1 MLGMGGCQRSPEVI
15 ERRGQGAP
23 AFTFQTQRPT
33 LRRHTCDSQWPPRD
47 LPQPRGTP
55 AIRPPLR
62 VPSPLTA
69 PVTPAQPRRDRL
81 QSVAPRGS
89 CQLLEAALPS
99 PPGQPGCPRGPRPS
113 RIALTTAPDAP
124 SCSVLPWACKIPTP
138 FESPPGHCGM
148 PQPCTTRGVPPLP
161 RSSPESAQS
170 SPAPPPPSPRR
181 PHAGSAPSAG
191 GWGPASWSW
200 PSGPCRR
207 AEPSQG
213 PSAAPGSPRR
223 RPPLPIHWDPALT
236 GRRRPPIG

>member
-1 MLGMGGCQRSPEVI
+1 M
-15 ERRGQGAP
+15 
-23 AFTFQTQRPT
+23 RPPCGP
-33 LRRHTCDSQWPPRD
+33 HPRD
-47 LPQPRGTP
+47 LSQPRGTP
-55 AIRPPLR
+55 SIRPPFP

-69 PVTPAQPRRDRL
+69 PVTPAMPCWDRL

-89 CQLLEAALPS
+89 CQLLRAALPS

-113 RIALTTAPDAP
+113 RIALTTTQMPP
-124 SCSVLPWACKIPTP
+124 CSVLPWACKIPTP
-138 FESPPGHCGM
+138 FESPPRHCGM
-148 PQPCTTRGVPPLP
+148 PQPCTTRGVPPTPP

-170 SPAPPPPSPRR
+170 SPAPPPPSPRL

-213 PSAAPGSPRR
+213 PWAAPGSPRR

-236 GRRRPPIG
+236 GRRPPPIG